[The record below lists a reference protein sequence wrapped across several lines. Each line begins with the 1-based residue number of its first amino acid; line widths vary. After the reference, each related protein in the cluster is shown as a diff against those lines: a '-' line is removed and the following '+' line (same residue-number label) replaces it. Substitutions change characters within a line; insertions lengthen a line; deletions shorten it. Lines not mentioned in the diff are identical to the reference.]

1 MIARRFTMTIYY
13 YDLTA
18 KNFGKLLREDLQSNY
33 ELGHMNPSTTIELK
47 KATHLVWLMRRMV
60 DITKPGYELMPDTF
74 KKLYVHQ
81 LIQEERPDF
90 FSDEFDNMALDHDDD
105 VWRELEE

>member
-1 MIARRFTMTIYY
+1 MTNYY

-47 KATHLVWLMRRMV
+47 KAHHLVWLMRRMV
-60 DITKPGYELMPDTF
+60 DIDKPGYALLPDTF

-81 LIQEERPDF
+81 ILQEEKPEF
-90 FSDEFDNMALDHDDD
+90 FSDEYDNLELDHDDD
-105 VWRELEE
+105 MWRELEE